1 MRGLFRSPA
10 LQWSVIFLILSV
22 LAAQQG
28 QLLWE
33 RYLQATQRLGEAR
46 ARSLSL
52 ENELARLSRLVASVP
67 QADGAAAPMHE
78 RLAVLV
84 QTLRKSEPETRVV
97 IQVLASDGANSADKR
112 AVTTLMQPL
121 PAFPE
126 AGSLGVVVEGSYLT
140 RSGLEAFLAAGRSA
154 GASLHSIAV
163 QERRFQAGF
172 KLYGRF

>member
-1 MRGLFRSPA
+1 MHGLFRSRA

-28 QLLWE
+28 RQLWTQ
-33 RYLQATQRLGEAR
+33 YLQAAEGLREAR

-52 ENELARLSRLVASVP
+52 DHELARLSRLVASVP

-97 IQVLASDGANSADKR
+97 IQTLAPEGASSADTR
-112 AVTTLMQPL
+112 AATTLMQPL

-126 AGSLGVVVEGSYLT
+126 AGSVAVMVDGSYLT
-140 RSGLEAFLAAGRSA
+140 RSGLEEFLAAGRSV
-154 GASLHSIAV
+154 GASLHALSV
-163 QERRFQAGF
+163 HERRFQAGF